1 MNVMQNVLI
10 FGASGHI
17 GRNLIRK
24 LTKNNYKITVLTR
37 SIHQK
42 AYLLK
47 TQGNA
52 GYIDIVEGS
61 IFDENN
67 LVKLVK
73 NADICINLI
82 GILFEKGKINNFKNI
97 HISFPETLSKLCN
110 QYGVKKL
117 IHLSALGIDEAKDS
131 KYAQSKLS
139 GENLIQ
145 KNFDHTVIL
154 RPSVVYS
161 VNDNFTTNFMTLLSI
176 LPIFPLYYNGRT
188 KFMPI
193 HCSDLTD
200 IILAVIE
207 KNINDKIIECI
218 GPEQITLKEIIQKLL
233 ILIKKKRLLL
243 PMPLFIAKFTSLV
256 FGLFPKPLITIDQLK
271 LLKYDN
277 IKSGKNKT
285 NIDLGLN
292 HLNNFDTEVE
302 KYCYMWRKR
311 GQFSKK
317 NIN

>member
-1 MNVMQNVLI
+1 
-10 FGASGHI
+10 
-17 GRNLIRK
+17 
-24 LTKNNYKITVLTR
+24 
-37 SIHQK
+37 
-42 AYLLK
+42 
-47 TQGNA
+47 
-52 GYIDIVEGS
+52 
-61 IFDENN
+61 
-67 LVKLVK
+67 
-73 NADICINLI
+73 
-82 GILFEKGKINNFKNI
+82 
-97 HISFPETLSKLCN
+97 
-110 QYGVKKL
+110 
-117 IHLSALGIDEAKDS
+117 
-131 KYAQSKLS
+131 
-139 GENLIQ
+139 
-145 KNFDHTVIL
+145 
-154 RPSVVYS
+154 
-161 VNDNFTTNFMTLLSI
+161 
-176 LPIFPLYYNGRT
+176 
-188 KFMPI
+188 MPI